1 MPLDPFV
8 VNVARLRRNPGA
20 RWHEVRSGRF
30 DPDGSLQLES
40 PVQSTVPDGA
50 EAVADVWLDAF
61 AGGVMVS
68 GTVRAPWTGLCRRC
82 AVVVGGELAVPVRER
97 FVVRTRG
104 PAAHLDPRGAP
115 EDDDAYPIVDDQLD
129 LGPLVREAIVLEL
142 PLAPLCRAD
151 CGGLCP
157 SCGTDRNEEEC
168 DCLAPADPRWAILSL
183 LGSAPDGDPS
193 SGHARGAT

>member
-20 RWHEVRSGRF
+20 RWHEVRSGLF

-40 PVQSTVPDGA
+40 PVQSAVPAQG
-50 EAVADVWLDAF
+50 EAVCDVWLEAF

-68 GTVRAPWTGLCRRC
+68 GTVRAPWSGLCRRC
-82 AVVVGGELAVPVRER
+82 AVVVGGELTAPVRER
-97 FVVRTRG
+97 FVVSTATPGGRG
-104 PAAHLDPRGAP
+104 GPREASD
-115 EDDDAYPIVDDQLD
+115 DDDAYPIVDDQLD

-151 CGGLCP
+151 CRGLCP
-157 SCGTDRNEEEC
+157 SCGADRNEEEC
-168 DCLAPADPRWAILSL
+168 RCVAPVDPRWAILSL